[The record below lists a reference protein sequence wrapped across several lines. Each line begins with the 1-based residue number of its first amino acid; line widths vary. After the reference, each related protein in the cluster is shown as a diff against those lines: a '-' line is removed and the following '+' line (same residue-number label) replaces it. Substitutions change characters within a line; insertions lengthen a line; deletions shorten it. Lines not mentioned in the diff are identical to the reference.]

1 MNLITLITGWGVPAK
16 LAKPLLIGVGVVLA
30 CLAIFAA
37 VKLHDRNVVKAHD
50 AQVQVKTLQAQ
61 QKANDAAA
69 EQRST
74 DTIKQAQNEQE
85 AHNAIAAQPDQPIAP
100 TSRALGCERLRRAGK
115 DISRIPACAGPAS
128 GH

>member
-1 MNLITLITGWGVPAK
+1 MNLVATLIGWGVPAK
-16 LAKPLLIGVGVVLA
+16 LAKPLLIGVGVLLLVGLA
-30 CLAIFAA
+30 FAA
-37 VKLHDRNVVKAHD
+37 VKLHDRNVVKTHD
-50 AQVQVKTLQAQ
+50 TQVQVKTLQAQ

-115 DISRIPACAGPAS
+115 NLSAIPACAGPAS